1 MAAPQLPRCTDEL
14 LASLEEAQCIVPDEL
29 TQHYTRKAGEQCR
42 DARLLRLIGLA
53 AQHFLASVAFDT
65 LQATK
70 RKRDEKGGG
79 GDGDRKPGGGGGGH
93 HRKPPRGREKLVL
106 RPQELAETLSTYGV
120 NVKPAPYFLA
130 KQ

>member
-1 MAAPQLPRCTDEL
+1 MAAPKLPRCTDEL

-53 AQHFLASVAFDT
+53 AQHFVASVAFDT

-79 GDGDRKPGGGGGGH
+79 DGDKKPGGGGGGH
-93 HRKPPRGREKLVL
+93 RKPPRGGREKLVL